1 MPSQYGEAVALC
13 DSLNPVQSAIPHA
26 RDTAPNSYRQPSR
39 TRPFRQSIFFIVAV
53 AFALRIAVIVIGHTY
68 RVNPLRD
75 HFQFGWEMGRIA
87 RSILQGHG
95 FSSPTDLDTGP
106 TAWAAPVYPYVIA
119 GAFKLFGLY
128 TRAAAFAMLAFN
140 SLFAAL
146 TCWTIYLI
154 GTRVY
159 NEQVGRAS
167 AWTWAVFPYVVYW
180 PVRIIWEVSFS
191 TFLFSV
197 ALWLAIRMADS
208 ARRRDWITYGL
219 LWGLI
224 LLTNTTLVILLPFFL
239 AWIIYRAPQSSRQYS
254 GAAVMLLVAA
264 LCITPW
270 TIRNYQ
276 VFGRFLF
283 VRDNLPLELHES
295 NNDQSEGLWTRNEH
309 PGNDPIAMKRF
320 QEMGE
325 IHFMDAEKVQL
336 HEFIRRNPDKFFS
349 FILKRIWYFWAAPP
363 QTVIV
368 AGYEMWIARH
378 VEFLLEALFAF
389 AGLILTLWR
398 RNPYGW
404 LLAPFLLIYPL
415 PYYLVNPFQRYKHPI
430 ESVMLILI
438 VYVLWEARAV
448 KIDGRLKRPA

>member
-1 MPSQYGEAVALC
+1 VE
-13 DSLNPVQSAIPHA
+13 SAIPHT
-26 RDTAPNSYRQPSR
+26 RDTAQNSFRQPLR
-39 TRPFRQSIFFIVAV
+39 TRPIRQSIFFIVAV
-53 AFALRIAVIVIGHTY
+53 AFLLRLAVIVVGHTY

-87 RSILQGHG
+87 RSIVRGQG
-95 FSSPTDLDTGP
+95 FSSPTNLNTGP

-119 GAFKLFGLY
+119 GAFKAFGLY
-128 TRAAAFAMLAFN
+128 TRAAAFAMLIFN
-140 SLFAAL
+140 SLFASL

-167 AWTWAVFPYVVYW
+167 AWTWAVFPYVIYW

-191 TFLFSV
+191 TSLLSL
-197 ALWLAIRMADS
+197 ALWLTIRMADS
-208 ARRRDWITYGL
+208 ARRSDWGIYGL

-224 LLTNTTLVILLPFFL
+224 VLTNTTLVILLPFFL
-239 AWIIYRAPQSSRQYS
+239 VWIVYRAPQLSRQYS
-254 GAAVMLLVAA
+254 GAGLMLLVTA

-276 VFGRFLF
+276 VFGRFIF
-283 VRDNLPLELHES
+283 IRDNLPLELHES
-295 NNDQSEGLWTRNEH
+295 NNNQSLGLWTRNEH
-309 PGNDPIAMKRF
+309 PGNDPVAMKRF
-320 QEMGE
+320 QEQGE
-325 IHFMDAEKVQL
+325 IRFMDAEKARVR
-336 HEFIRRNPDKFFS
+336 EFVRQNPKKFLNFT
-349 FILKRIWYFWAAPP
+349 LKRVWYFWAAPP
-363 QTVIV
+363 QTVIL
-368 AGYEMWIARH
+368 AGYDLWVARH

-389 AGLILTLWR
+389 AGFILTLRR
-398 RNPYGW
+398 RNPYRW

-438 VYVLWEARAV
+438 VYVLWEARAI
-448 KIDGRLKRPA
+448 KINWRFRQSA

>member
-1 MPSQYGEAVALC
+1 VE
-13 DSLNPVQSAIPHA
+13 SAIPHA
-26 RDTAPNSYRQPSR
+26 RDTAQNSFRQPSR
-39 TRPFRQSIFFIVAV
+39 KRPFHQSILFIVLI
-53 AFALRIAVIVIGHTY
+53 AFALRLAVIFIGHTY
-68 RVNPLRD
+68 RINSLRD

-87 RSILQGHG
+87 RSIICGEG
-95 FSSPTDLDTGP
+95 FSSPTDLNTGP

-119 GAFKLFGLY
+119 GAFKAFGLY

-140 SLFAAL
+140 SLFASL

-167 AWTWAVFPYVVYW
+167 AWTWAVFPYVIYW

-191 TFLFSV
+191 TFLLSL
-197 ALWLAIRMADS
+197 ALWLTIRMADT
-208 ARRRDWITYGL
+208 ARRRDWIIYGL

-224 LLTNTTLVILLPFFL
+224 LLTNTTIVILLPFFL
-239 AWIIYRAPQSSRQYS
+239 AWIIYRAPRFSRQYS
-254 GAAVMLLVAA
+254 GAVLALLVAA

-270 TIRNYQ
+270 TIRNYE
-276 VFGRFLF
+276 VFGRFIF
-283 VRDNLPLELHES
+283 IRDNLPLELHES
-295 NNDQSEGLWTRNEH
+295 NNSESSGLWTRNEH
-309 PGNDPIAMKRF
+309 PGNDPNAMKRF
-320 QEMGE
+320 QELGE
-325 IHFMDAEKVQL
+325 IGFMDAEKVQV
-336 HEFIRRNPDKFFS
+336 HDFIRHNPGKFLMFT
-349 FILKRIWYFWAAPP
+349 LKRIWYFWAAPP

-368 AGYEMWIARH
+368 AGYEMWVARH

-389 AGLILTLWR
+389 AGLIVTLWR

-438 VYVLWEARAV
+438 VYVLWEARAIRINWRRKTPV
-448 KIDGRLKRPA
+448 

>member
-1 MPSQYGEAVALC
+1 VE
-13 DSLNPVQSAIPHA
+13 SAIPHA
-26 RDTAPNSYRQPSR
+26 RDTAQNSFRQPSLK
-39 TRPFRQSIFFIVAV
+39 RPFGQSILFIVAV
-53 AFALRIAVIVIGHTY
+53 AFALRLAVVIIGHTY

-87 RSILQGHG
+87 RSIVHGQGFG
-95 FSSPTDLDTGP
+95 SPTDLNTGP
-106 TAWAAPVYPYVIA
+106 TAWAAPFYPYVIA
-119 GAFKLFGLY
+119 SAFKLFGLY

-140 SLFAAL
+140 SFFASL

-167 AWTWAVFPYVVYW
+167 AWTWALFPYVIYW
-180 PVRIIWEVSFS
+180 PVRIIWEVSLS
-191 TFLFSV
+191 TFLLSL
-197 ALWLAIRMADS
+197 ALWLTIRMADS
-208 ARRRDWITYGL
+208 ARRRDWIIYGL

-239 AWIIYRAPQSSRQYS
+239 AWIIYRAPQFSRQYS
-254 GAAVMLLVAA
+254 GAVLMLLVTA

-276 VFGRFLF
+276 VFGRFIF
-283 VRDNLPLELHES
+283 IRDNLPLELRAS
-295 NNDQSEGLWTRNEH
+295 NNEQSSGLCTRNEH
-309 PGNDPIAMKRF
+309 PGNDPVAMRRF
-320 QEMGE
+320 QELGE
-325 IHFMDAEKVQL
+325 IRFMDTEKAQFRDFVG
-336 HEFIRRNPDKFFS
+336 NNSGKFLMFT
-349 FILKRIWYFWAAPP
+349 LKRIWYFWAAPP

-368 AGYEMWIARH
+368 AGYEMWVARH
-378 VEFLLEALFAF
+378 VEFLLEAVFAF
-389 AGLILTLWR
+389 GGLIFTLWR

-404 LLAPFLLIYPL
+404 LLAPFLFVYPL

-438 VYVLWEARAV
+438 VYVLWEARAIRINWRRKSPV
-448 KIDGRLKRPA
+448 

>member
-1 MPSQYGEAVALC
+1 VE
-13 DSLNPVQSAIPHA
+13 SAIPHA
-26 RDTAPNSYRQPSR
+26 RDTAQDSFRQPLR
-39 TRPFRQSIFFIVAV
+39 NRPFRQTIFFIVAV
-53 AFALRIAVIVIGHTY
+53 AFVLRLAVIVIGHTY
-68 RVNPLRD
+68 RINPLRD

-87 RSILQGHG
+87 RSILNGQG

-119 GAFKLFGLY
+119 GAFKVFGLY

-140 SLFAAL
+140 SLFASL

-154 GTRVY
+154 GTRVH

-167 AWTWAVFPYVVYW
+167 AWTWALFPYVIYW

-191 TFLFSV
+191 TFLLSL
-197 ALWLAIRMADS
+197 ALWLTIRMADS
-208 ARRRDWITYGL
+208 ARRRDWIIYGL

-239 AWIIYRAPQSSRQYS
+239 VWIIYHAPQLSRQYS
-254 GAAVMLLVAA
+254 GAALAVLVAL

-276 VFGRFLF
+276 AFGRFVF
-283 VRDNLPLELHES
+283 IRDNLPLELHES
-295 NNDQSEGLWTRNEH
+295 NNSESFGLWTRNEH
-309 PGNDPIAMKRF
+309 PGNDPNAMKRF
-320 QEMGE
+320 QELGE
-325 IHFMDAEKVQL
+325 IRYMDAEKAGFR
-336 HEFIRRNPDKFFS
+336 EFIGHNPGRFLRFT
-349 FILKRIWYFWAAPP
+349 LKRIWYFWAAPP

-368 AGYEMWIARH
+368 AGYEMWVARH

-389 AGLILTLWR
+389 AGLILTLRR
-398 RNPYGW
+398 RNPYSW
-404 LLAPFLLIYPL
+404 LLAPFLLVYPL

-438 VYVLWEARAV
+438 VYVLWEARAI
-448 KIDGRLKRPA
+448 KIDWRRKSAG

>member
-1 MPSQYGEAVALC
+1 VE
-13 DSLNPVQSAIPHA
+13 SAIPHA
-26 RDTAPNSYRQPSR
+26 RDTAQNSFRQPSR
-39 TRPFRQSIFFIVAV
+39 KRPFHQSILFIVLI
-53 AFALRIAVIVIGHTY
+53 AFALRLAVIFIGHTY
-68 RVNPLRD
+68 RINSLRD

-87 RSILQGHG
+87 RSIIRGEG
-95 FSSPTDLDTGP
+95 FSSPTDLNTGP

-119 GAFKLFGLY
+119 GAFKAFGLY

-140 SLFAAL
+140 SLFASL

-159 NEQVGRAS
+159 NEQAGRAS
-167 AWTWAVFPYVVYW
+167 AWTWAVFPYVIYW

-191 TFLFSV
+191 TFLLSL
-197 ALWLAIRMADS
+197 ALWLTIRMADT
-208 ARRRDWITYGL
+208 ARRRDWIIYGL

-239 AWIIYRAPQSSRQYS
+239 AWIIYRAPQLSRQYS
-254 GAAVMLLVAA
+254 GAALALLVAL

-276 VFGRFLF
+276 VFGRLIFI
-283 VRDNLPLELHES
+283 RDNLPLELHES
-295 NNDQSEGLWTRNEH
+295 NNEQSAGLWTRNEH
-309 PGNDPIAMKRF
+309 PGNDPVAMRRF

-325 IHFMDAEKVQL
+325 IRFMDAEKAQFR
-336 HEFIRRNPDKFFS
+336 EFIGNNPGKFLIFT
-349 FILKRIWYFWAAPP
+349 LKRIWYFWAAPP

-368 AGYEMWIARH
+368 AGYEMWVARH

-415 PYYLVNPFQRYKHPI
+415 PYYMVNPFQRYKHPI

-438 VYVLWEARAV
+438 VYVLWEARAIRINWRRKSPV
-448 KIDGRLKRPA
+448 